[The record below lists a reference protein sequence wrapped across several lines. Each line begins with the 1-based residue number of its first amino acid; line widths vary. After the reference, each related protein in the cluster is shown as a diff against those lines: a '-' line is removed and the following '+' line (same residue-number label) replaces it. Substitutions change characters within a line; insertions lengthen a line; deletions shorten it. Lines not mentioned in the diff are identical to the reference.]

1 MANSGGRSIGQEVN
15 AWVQTVG
22 ILIAAAWGVYTFVY
36 KEMIEP
42 KSAPINISVD
52 LELKKVGA
60 ADVTKRGT
68 KKRLIPVELRVSA
81 KNPSSREVF
90 LLSSAW
96 IAWGIKVTAISEP
109 AAFDETVRITLE
121 KENALEQR
129 HAEESGVV
137 VVAWGGLLEDTS
149 LKPNEVA
156 TRSLIFYVPANEYD
170 SIEVQA
176 LMPTVARAAT
186 VELEW
191 EFDDKAGELKSTMY
205 RLSPGGE
212 RKEMKPGKRGG
223 YSDAKLELQEAVSRA
238 TLSLWQ

>member
-1 MANSGGRSIGQEVN
+1 M
-15 AWVQTVG
+15 
-22 ILIAAAWGVYTFVY
+22 
-36 KEMIEP
+36 
-42 KSAPINISVD
+42 
-52 LELKKVGA
+52 
-60 ADVTKRGT
+60 
-68 KKRLIPVELRVSA
+68 
-81 KNPSSREVF
+81 
-90 LLSSAW
+90 
-96 IAWGIKVTAISEP
+96 
-109 AAFDETVRITLE
+109 E
-121 KENALEQR
+121 KGNALEQR

-212 RKEMKPGKRGG
+212 RKGMKPGKRGG
-223 YSDAKLELQEAVSRA
+223 YSDAKLELQEAVSSNA
-238 TLSLWQ
+238 LPLAISE